1 MTQSDAGGGAA
12 RRFWARQRLRASP
25 QATLLL
31 AALHR
36 WDATNE
42 VYHEAVPMLSW
53 LLPAQSDVHMI
64 QAAGHPCN
72 AQRRSLPSFR
82 ATVVRSLHRLTAQAT
97 TATRVRQA
105 RESAEAQRQAT
116 AQQQA
121 LYRATRHTRR
131 VSVRLRGAMLLL
143 PPIVPLT
150 ATGDDA
156 GALPPHGAAGKRLS
170 ARSTLRAQTR
180 CSLRPFDCSATR
192 SAAAPA
198 SARCRHRCCCQGC
211 HRHCCCRRR

>member
-64 QAAGHPCN
+64 
-72 AQRRSLPSFR
+72 
-82 ATVVRSLHRLTAQAT
+82 
-97 TATRVRQA
+97 QA